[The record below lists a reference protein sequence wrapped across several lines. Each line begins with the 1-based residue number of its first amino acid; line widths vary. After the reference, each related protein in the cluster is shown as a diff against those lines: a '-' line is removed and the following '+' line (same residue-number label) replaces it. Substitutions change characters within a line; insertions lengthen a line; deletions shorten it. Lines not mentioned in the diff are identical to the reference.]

1 MVALSRYEFCSK
13 HDILNIE
20 EEEHTQ
26 STELAA
32 GRAGHDRQRHLQG
45 DLPLSLQPLK
55 VQYPEQHYTV
65 PLRGTV
71 PMLLHYPPPGK
82 NGCQHDTSATLMT
95 TSRVNLKLII
105 IVLVVYA
112 VREAHSTKQGFFSGS
127 EKVSLN
133 REPVFP
139 C

>member
-1 MVALSRYEFCSK
+1 MIFKY
-13 HDILNIE
+13 I

-32 GRAGHDRQRHLQG
+32 GRAGHDRQRHLEG

-71 PMLLHYPPPGK
+71 QMLLHYPPPGK

-112 VREAHSTKQGFFSGS
+112 VREAHSTKQGFLGKTRS
-127 EKVSLN
+127 
-133 REPVFP
+133 
-139 C
+139 